1 MNFNIIRFFLSRLF
15 LVEAGLMMLPII
27 VGLFYQEPFSNI
39 LSFLIAIGI
48 ILIISVLLNVKK
60 PDIKTLHTK
69 EGMLIV
75 ALTWIGWACFGALPF
90 VISGEIPFYIDAVFE
105 MSSGFTTTG
114 ASILRDVESLSHSI
128 LFWRSFSHLIGG
140 MGVLV
145 FALAIFPT
153 EASETVHLM
162 RAEVPGP
169 KFGKLVSR
177 LKQTAIILY
186 VIYFIMTF
194 ITIFL
199 LILGGMN
206 VFDAVCHSFGIAGTG
221 GFSTRNTSIGFYN
234 SPYIEWVTGIM
245 MMMFGMNFNL
255 FYMIILG
262 QVVSVWRNE
271 ELRVYLSVI
280 FSATTIIV
288 ISNSINGIYQ
298 NLGENIRHT
307 FFSVSSVIT
316 TTGFVTVDFAQWS
329 LTAITIFALLM
340 IIGGMAGS
348 TAGGIK
354 VARFTIA
361 NKSMFNEFRLMQNPR
376 RVVVTK
382 FNGKSLTEDQV
393 TRIRNYVLAY
403 VFCATIICLLVSPD
417 TPDMQTAVSATLNTF
432 NNIGAGFPTAG
443 SSAPFTDYSIFSKIV
458 LTLSMIAGRLEIYPI
473 ILLFSPSTY
482 LNKS

>member
-1 MNFNIIRFFLSRLF
+1 MNFRIVRFFLSRLL
-15 LVEAGLMMLPII
+15 LVEAGLMLLPII
-27 VGLFYQEPFSNI
+27 IGLLYREPFSNI
-39 LSFLIAIGI
+39 SSFLAAIFI
-48 ILIISVLLNVKK
+48 IVLVGVLLNVKK

-69 EGMLIV
+69 EGMIIV
-75 ALTWIGWACFGALPF
+75 ALTWIGWTCFGALPF

-105 MSSGFTTTG
+105 MASGFTTTG
-114 ASILRDVESLSHSI
+114 ASILREVESLSHSI

-153 EASETVHLM
+153 GASETVHLM

-177 LKQTAIILY
+177 LKQTAMILY
-186 VIYFIMTF
+186 VIYFAMTF
-194 ITIFL
+194 ITIIL

-221 GFSTRNTSIGFYN
+221 GFSTRNASIGYYN
-234 SPYIEWVTGIM
+234 SPYIEWVVGIM
-245 MMMFGMNFNL
+245 MMLFGVNFNL
-255 FYMIILG
+255 FYMILLG
-262 QVVSVWRNE
+262 QVISVWRDE
-271 ELRVYLSVI
+271 ELRVYLGVI
-280 FSATTIIV
+280 FSATAVIV
-288 ISNSINGIYQ
+288 ISNSLNGIYE

-307 FFSVSSVIT
+307 FFSVSSIIT
-316 TTGFVTVDFAQWS
+316 TTGFLTVDFSRWS
-329 LTAITIFALLM
+329 LTAITIFAMLM

-348 TAGGIK
+348 TGGGLK
-354 VARFTIA
+354 VARFTVA
-361 NKSMFNEFRLMQNPR
+361 GKSMFNEFRLMQNPR

-382 FNGKSLTEDQV
+382 FNDKPLTEDQV
-393 TRIRNYVLAY
+393 TRVRNYVLAY
-403 VFCATIICLLVSPD
+403 IFCAIIIYFLVSLD
-417 TPDMQTAVSATLNTF
+417 THDMQTTVSATLITF
-432 NNIGAGFPTAG
+432 NNIGAGFATAG

-458 LTLSMIAGRLEIYPI
+458 LTFSMIAGRLEIYPI

>member
-1 MNFNIIRFFLSRLF
+1 MNFRIVRFFLSRLL
-15 LVEAGLMMLPII
+15 LVEAGLMVLPII
-27 VGLFYQEPFSNI
+27 IGLIYREPFFNI
-39 LSFLIAIGI
+39 LSFLLAIGI
-48 ILIISVLLNVKK
+48 IVLVSVLLNVKK

-69 EGMLIV
+69 EGMIIV

-90 VISGEIPFYIDAVFE
+90 VISGEIPFYIDAIFE
-105 MSSGFTTTG
+105 MTSGFTTTG
-114 ASILRDVESLSHSI
+114 ASILREVESLSHSI

-153 EASETVHLM
+153 GASETVHLM

-169 KFGKLVSR
+169 KFGKLVAR

-186 VIYFIMTF
+186 VIYFVMTF
-194 ITIFL
+194 FTIIL

-206 VFDAVCHSFGIAGTG
+206 VFDAACHSFGIAGTG
-221 GFSTRNTSIGFYN
+221 GFSTRNASIGFYN

-255 FYMIILG
+255 FYMVILG
-262 QVVSVWRNE
+262 QTISAWRDE
-271 ELRVYLSVI
+271 ELRVYLGVI
-280 FSATTIIV
+280 FSATTAIV
-288 ISNSINGIYQ
+288 ISNSLNGIYE

-329 LTAITIFALLM
+329 LTAIMIFAIIM
-340 IIGGMAGS
+340 MIGGMAGS

-361 NKSMFNEFRLMQNPR
+361 NKALFNEFRLMQNPR

-382 FNGKSLTEDQV
+382 FNSKPLTEEQV

-403 VFCATIICLLVSPD
+403 VFCAIIICLLVSPD

-432 NNIGAGFPTAG
+432 NNIGAGFATAG
-443 SSAPFTDYSIFSKIV
+443 SSAPFTDYSVFSKIV
-458 LTLSMIAGRLEIYPI
+458 LTFSMIAGRLEIYPI